1 MYSNTLFSENLYTY
15 SMYYYHC
22 LYIFNNNNNINEEG
36 IEFSFDEL
44 FEYEY

>member
-1 MYSNTLFSENLYTY
+1 MYSNTLFSENLYRY
-15 SMYYYHC
+15 SMYYYHY
-22 LYIFNNNNNINEEG
+22 LYLYSNNINEEG